1 MDMDDATPDPS
12 LPPEP
17 SPALPDREPVAPVA
31 ATPAGAGVAAA
42 ISSDMRSAWTALEPT
57 ARQLVG
63 ASAAAIVIVLIG
75 LPLSVWDSAPFALL
89 LLVAAVITVMTG
101 WFGSSVAA
109 RTMPIPLPTIE
120 LGVGLVAAVLAV
132 LKVVEI
138 LADLDNL
145 ARSGGIIGLALALAL
160 AIASFAILFTASQR
174 GADVRGAIMHGDQ
187 GAKIAAIGLGLV
199 LIGWGFN
206 LTVSFWTMG
215 QAALQLAV
223 LTIAVVTIVEAPR
236 IQSPIPVA
244 WVGAAIGAFGALLV
258 LGNWGDLTSLG
269 RTELELDAGD
279 FLGLIACTA
288 GTALVIAGG
297 VLSGRTVWTPGQ
309 AADDPADPT

>member
-1 MDMDDATPDPS
+1 
-12 LPPEP
+12 
-17 SPALPDREPVAPVA
+17 
-31 ATPAGAGVAAA
+31 VAAA
-42 ISSDMRSAWTALEPT
+42 ISADMRSAWTTLEPT

-63 ASAAAIVIVLIG
+63 ASAAVIVIVLIG

-89 LLVAAVITVMTG
+89 LLVAGFITVMTG
-101 WFGSSVAA
+101 WFGSSAA
-109 RTMPIPLPTIE
+109 TRTMPIPLPTVE
-120 LGVGLVAAVLAV
+120 LGVGLVAVVLAV
-132 LKVVEI
+132 LKVLEI

-160 AIASFAILFTASQR
+160 AIVAVAILYTASQR
-174 GADVRGAIMHGDQ
+174 GANLRGAIMHGDQ

-199 LIGWGFN
+199 LLGWAFD

-244 WVGAAIGAFGALLV
+244 WAGAAIGAFGALLV

-279 FLGLIACTA
+279 FLGLIACSA

-297 VLSGRTVWTPGQ
+297 FLSGRTVWAPRP
-309 AADDPADPT
+309 AAGDAADPT